1 MHKGITKCPSLLV
14 PKGSRNS
21 KVKIIPSLSSKKDRG
36 PSVIPINQNPTKVEV
51 KIKVT

>member
-1 MHKGITKCPSLLV
+1 MHRGITKCPSLLV

-21 KVKIIPSLSSKKDRG
+21 KIKVIPSHSSKKDRG

-51 KIKVT
+51 QIKVT